1 MKDHIFETINR
12 GCTIWKGFGGYRNE
26 PIYIIMTVVSKEE
39 SNLLKKTVLHI
50 DSQAFITFQDHSDI
64 QGNFS
69 KRFDRSA

>member
-1 MKDHIFETINR
+1 
-12 GCTIWKGFGGYRNE
+12 
-26 PIYIIMTVVSKEE
+26 MTVVSKEE